1 MEQAGA
7 VSSRQEAEHLP
18 QPLGEAGQRHIRAA
32 EEAVARADDRAG
44 GARLPVRREQTVHD
58 RGERRAEHRE
68 QEHVQQELC
77 RVRRGEIPADERE
90 IAEADRR
97 RRERHNQGG
106 AECREVI
113 AEPDHA
119 RAHRRHGQVAA
130 RAARLVA
137 DHQQVGAERHR
148 HAAHREQRG
157 HELSADAAVQQ
168 LVRHARPRRR
178 ERGAERVFVDVFQK
192 CAVEHEQDHGR
203 DERGKEEPLVLE
215 IKPDIAPDERG
226 ESRHFASPPTSFLPV
241 TARKTSSILPFV
253 IS

>member
-1 MEQAGA
+1 MEQTGA

-32 EEAVARADDRAG
+32 EEAVARADDRAD

-58 RGERRAEHRE
+58 GGERRAEHRE
-68 QEHVQQELC
+68 QKHVQQEHH
-77 RVRRGEIPADERE
+77 RVCRGEISADERE
-90 IAEADRR
+90 IAKADR
-97 RRERHNQGG
+97 RRERHDQGG
-106 AECREVI
+106 AERREVI

-119 RAHRRHGQVAA
+119 GAHRRHGQVAA

-137 DHQQVGAERHR
+137 DHQQIGAERHR
-148 HAAHREQRG
+148 YAAHREQRG

-178 ERGAERVFVDVFQK
+178 ERGAEGIGIDVFQK
-192 CAVEHEQDHGR
+192 CCVKHEQDQRR
-203 DERGKEEPLVLE
+203 DEQGEKEPLVLE
-215 IKPDIAPDERG
+215 IKLDIAPDERG
-226 ESRHFASPPTSFLPV
+226 KSGHFPSPPASFLPV
-241 TARKTSSILPFV
+241 TARNTSSILPFV